1 MGAAAK
7 LIKPA
12 CLKSLMFR
20 LKATSSQRAS
30 LYEAFEDGRID
41 QGKLRQPLARHR
53 GGS

>member
-1 MGAAAK
+1 MGTAAK

-12 CLKSLMFR
+12 CLKSFMYR
-20 LKATSSQRAS
+20 LKATSLQWAS
-30 LYEAFEDGRID
+30 LYEASEDNRID